1 MTVPKHVV
9 VITGASDGIGAE
21 LARQMARQ
29 HGAQVGL
36 VLAARSADKLE
47 AVAEACRS
55 HGAHTLVQAL
65 DLRQQAA
72 CRQLIH
78 ATLAHWG
85 HLDTLVN
92 NAGVSAHALFDEVPA
107 DQVGWYEELMTI
119 NFWAT
124 LWCTHEALPH
134 LLARRGRVV
143 AVSSLAG
150 LVGVPGRTA
159 YSASKFAVGGFC
171 EALRTEVEPRGVSVT
186 VAYPGVVATQIR
198 QPPLGL
204 CLICRCRGRVGCVEA
219 GGNFGWPLWLGAM
232 SSLIRAEIQICA
244 EVGFWGKLRIFLC
257 KLLMHILNSMIHG
270 ELLFQLTQSEKFE
283 VVANYSLP
291 QDEGVGKFDY
301 RKNILKCTWIAIF
314 WYLHIRYK
322 KAWQ

>member
-1 MTVPKHVV
+1 MTAPKHVV

-107 DQVGWYEELMTI
+107 DQLGWYEELMTI

-198 QPPLGL
+198 QRGFNAKGEAAGVSGL
-204 CLICRCRGRVGCVEA
+204 REDKAMSVEA
-219 GGNFGWPLWLGAM
+219 CAH
-232 SSLIRAEIQICA
+232 LILDGLQAR
-244 EVGFWGKLRIFLC
+244 RR
-257 KLLMHILNSMIHG
+257 
-270 ELLFQLTQSEKFE
+270 E
-283 VVANYSLP
+283 VVMTLQGRFGRWLKLIAP
-291 QDEGVGKFDY
+291 AWVDAMA
-301 RKNILKCTWIAIF
+301 RKALAKG
-314 WYLHIRYK
+314 R
-322 KAWQ
+322 